1 MTTAETWDLFAEQME
16 DNSTD
21 SYELH
26 EIKDPSAQAD
36 PVPNNT
42 RQYTFNMR
50 DVDSYILMSQGFV
63 EVKVRLQKA
72 AGTAIDG
79 NACLENGACLFSSG
93 RWLVNDKEVERID
106 YLNKKQL
113 VMNLLE
119 YSGDYGQSTA
129 SSELWY
135 PDTSVGAA
143 VTPYTTA
150 IVYVAGPPIVI
161 TSTTVD
167 TADYNDGFT
176 KRCSLFSGLKVVTL
190 RIPLARL
197 FGFAKSVGSV
207 SIGSTHRIIL
217 DRADIED
224 FLHGDAT
231 AFPGTADDATFYMKS
246 ISLWVPYLRPSRMT
260 EDRILKQLADGG
272 SRMVHMEY
280 SQVHTYR
287 QSTNTTQI
295 NWNIHSAV
303 EKPLKVIIWMQPVR
317 ATTALKN
324 RNNKSIFNHYEL
336 TTCSLTVG
344 GSKFP
349 EYQHATTFSATEA
362 DYSRLYHEL
371 LRVSDK
377 AYNDYNT
384 GTAISYPDFATLYPL
399 ICFDLRES
407 PDKLFTAGNSTDITF
422 KATLNT
428 TVPVDFFAMVV
439 SDRVLKMDVISRKV
453 LFDKV

>member
-1 MTTAETWDLFAEQME
+1 
-16 DNSTD
+16 
-21 SYELH
+21 
-26 EIKDPSAQAD
+26 
-36 PVPNNT
+36 
-42 RQYTFNMR
+42 
-50 DVDSYILMSQGFV
+50 
-63 EVKVRLQKA
+63 
-72 AGTAIDG
+72 
-79 NACLENGACLFSSG
+79 
-93 RWLVNDKEVERID
+93 
-106 YLNKKQL
+106 
-113 VMNLLE
+113 MNLLE
-119 YSGDYGQSTA
+119 YSGDYGQSSG

-135 PDTSVGAA
+135 PDTSGGGAIVTRYIASTVANDA
-143 VTPYTTA
+143 VTKDN
-150 IVYVAGPPIVI
+150 ILVDNVA
-161 TSTTVD
+161 T
-167 TADYNDGFT
+167 YNDGFA
-176 KRCSLFSGLKVVTL
+176 KRCSLFSALKVVTL

-197 FGFAKSVGSV
+197 FGFAKSVNSV

-260 EDRILKQLADGG
+260 EDRILKQLSDGG

-287 QSTNTTQI
+287 QTANTTSI
-295 NWNIHSAV
+295 NWNINSAV
-303 EKPLKVIIWMQPVR
+303 EKPLKIIIWMQPVR
-317 ATTALKN
+317 ASVALKN
-324 RNNKSIFNHYEL
+324 VNNKSIFNHYSL

-349 EYQHATTFSATEA
+349 EYQHSTAFSATES

-371 LRVSDK
+371 LRCSDK
-377 AYNDYNT
+377 VHNDYNT
-384 GTAISYPDFATLYPL
+384 GTSVSYTDFATLYPL